1 MNDDIQH
8 ALSVLKHLVGFPT
21 VSDQSNIDLIE
32 FIMAYLD
39 DYGVKNHV
47 FPDSSGNKLG
57 LIAQIGPNVEGGV
70 VLSGHTDV
78 VPVTGQSW
86 NSDPWTL
93 TERDGR
99 YYGRGTCDMK
109 GFLALM
115 LAAVPQLVS
124 ASLTRPVQL
133 VFSFDEEVGC
143 LGTAPLLTALET
155 HFPKAKTVI
164 VGEPTLMSVV
174 TGHKG
179 GLGLVTRLHG
189 KAAHSSRPDLGA
201 SAISHAA
208 PLLQWHTTR
217 QHAARTNAISNGFIP
232 PYSTVQVGTIKGGA
246 ALNTVPDLCVLESDI
261 RFLPNETAEDWVTEY
276 RALARSVEDTMRA
289 EYDDARVELEVTE
302 TIPAMLPETS
312 GEAEGLARQITGD
325 NSDNCVSY
333 QTEAGHFQAAGYSTV
348 VCGPGSIEQAHR
360 PDEFIS
366 STQLRQGQAFM
377 ERLITALC

>member
-1 MNDDIQH
+1 MSDDIQH

-39 DYGVKNHV
+39 EYGVRYHV
-47 FPDSSGNKLG
+47 FPDGSGTKLG
-57 LIAQIGPNVEGGV
+57 LIAQIGPDVEGGV
-70 VLSGHTDV
+70 ILSGHTDV
-78 VPVTGQSW
+78 VPVAGQSW
-86 NSDPWTL
+86 SSDPWTL
-93 TERDGR
+93 TKRDGR

-124 ASLTRPVQL
+124 APLTRPVQL
-133 VFSFDEEVGC
+133 VFSFDEEIGC

-155 HFPKAKTVI
+155 HFPKASKVI

-208 PLLQWHTTR
+208 PLLHWHSTR
-217 QHAARTNAISNGFIP
+217 QQAARTNANFNGFTP
-232 PYSTVQVGTIKGGA
+232 PYSTVQIGTIKGGV

-261 RFLPNETAEDWVTEY
+261 RFLPNETAEDWVSEY
-276 RALARSVEDTMRA
+276 RALTKSVEDTMRA
-289 EYDDARVELEVTE
+289 EYADARVELVVTE
-302 TIPAMLPETS
+302 NVPAMHPEAS
-312 GEAEGLARQITGD
+312 AEAESLARQITGD

-348 VCGPGSIEQAHR
+348 VCGPGSIEQAHK

-366 STQLRQGQAFM
+366 SNQLRQGQVFM

>member
-1 MNDDIQH
+1 MSDDIQH
-8 ALSVLKHLVGFPT
+8 ALSVLKHLVGFAT

-39 DYGVKNHV
+39 EYQIKYHV
-47 FPDSSGNKLG
+47 FPDSSGTKLG
-57 LIAQIGPNVEGGV
+57 LIAQIGPDVEGGV

-86 NSDPWTL
+86 SSDPWKL
-93 TERDGR
+93 TERDDR

-133 VFSFDEEVGC
+133 AFSFDEEVGC

-155 HFPKAKTVI
+155 HFPKASMVI

-201 SAISHAA
+201 SAISHAM
-208 PLLQWHTTR
+208 PLIQWHSSR
-217 QHAARTNAISNGFIP
+217 QQAACATATPNDFTPS
-232 PYSTVQVGTIKGGA
+232 YSTVQVGTIKGGV

-261 RFLPNETAEDWVTEY
+261 RFLPNETAEDWVNEYRGLTRTVEDAMRTEY
-276 RALARSVEDTMRA
+276 G
-289 EYDDARVELEVTE
+289 DARVELVVTE
-302 TIPAMLPETS
+302 NVPAMHPETS

-348 VCGPGSIEQAHR
+348 VCGPGSIERAHK

-366 STQLRQGQAFM
+366 SDQLRQGQAFM
-377 ERLITALC
+377 ECLITALC